1 MTAHNY
7 KFKINANK
15 CFNISFGGTQHGKI
29 KGNLKR
35 KAGWNSSSFGKIFL
49 IRHLLTKI
57 ALLGNCSV
65 TIQMYCKMRMVSD
78 FWPISCGKSNCS
90 IWQCSRRSSVF
101 QTPKRLVAKT
111 KLTSN
116 KNHLCLRFD
125 AAVHTNLYSSIFL
138 AMCFTEK
145 SAIGR

>member
-1 MTAHNY
+1 MVRQYRLDIHHQLWDEILLLLV
-7 KFKINANK
+7 K
-15 CFNISFGGTQHGKI
+15 SFA
-29 KGNLKR
+29 R
-35 KAGWNSSSFGKIFL
+35 ARDKIFL

-57 ALLGNCSV
+57 ALLSNFSV
-65 TIQMYCKMRMVSD
+65 TIQMYCKMRMLSD

-116 KNHLCLRFD
+116 KNYLCLRFD

-138 AMCFTEK
+138 AMCFNVK
-145 SAIGR
+145 CAIGR